1 LPPRSFSEISLATII
16 KDVVKSIQPAFVFGR
31 ISVSPKQ
38 RVTTPEIW
46 SRLAP
51 LPSIEQTIPQRGA
64 QLLKVLIA
72 EDELLIADLMEDTL
86 TANGYEV
93 CGIARTV
100 DEAVALGELHKPDL
114 AVLDI
119 RLARGGNG
127 PDIARRLKSKGKFG
141 VLYATGTDAGNCALT
156 LADGEAL
163 IAKPYRNEDL
173 LRALAI
179 VREIV
184 TDGTATPPFPRGFH
198 LLPKSAAPLAQ
209 AVPA

>member
-1 LPPRSFSEISLATII
+1 M
-16 KDVVKSIQPAFVFGR
+16 
-31 ISVSPKQ
+31 
-38 RVTTPEIW
+38 
-46 SRLAP
+46 
-51 LPSIEQTIPQRGA
+51 
-64 QLLKVLIA
+64 LKVLIA
-72 EDELLIADLMEDTL
+72 EDELIIADLLEETFIES
-86 TANGYEV
+86 GYEV

-119 RLARGGNG
+119 RLAKGGQG
-127 PDIARRLKSKGKFG
+127 PEIARRLKSKGKFG
-141 VLYATGTDAGNCALT
+141 VLYATGTDARNSALT

-163 IAKPYRNEDL
+163 IAKPNRNEDL
-173 LRALAI
+173 LRALVI

-198 LLPKSAAPLAQ
+198 LLPKSAVPLAQ